1 MSSKTR
7 FVCVSD
13 THNASPANGAFKLP
27 AGDVLI
33 HAGDLTNQGTLAE
46 IRKTLDWIEAADFEV
61 KIVIAGNHDITLDED
76 FYAEY
81 GLRFHNQYPQDSQAC
96 IDLFKDYPSIIYLNH
111 ESAVI
116 RLTKK
121 GEQQATFKV
130 FGSPFSPAN
139 GLWAFGYLPEEA
151 VKLWE
156 QIPLDADVVVTH
168 TPPKYHC
175 DESRGRGAAGCESL
189 RRALSQVRPRLA
201 ICGHVHEGR
210 GAERVRWDLESPHVQ
225 FKELDTKY
233 WVDPGLNNKKQSL
246 LDLTI
251 KAAFPLENNNKNNF
265 EARNLHLQTNS
276 NELSQNK
283 PGVWRAKDV
292 PAQPP
297 SQPEPNHQNS
307 APSALQEISTSS
319 TAHHDTLRSRHISR
333 YFPCFSSKIRSPAII
348 DDPNLPSFNLN
359 THYTA
364 TSVPKSPTEGWRMG
378 RKETCVI
385 NAAIM
390 GSSSRHADSGS
401 GSGQTAKGFNKAIVV
416 DIDLPVSVIE

>member
-1 MSSKTR
+1 M
-7 FVCVSD
+7 
-13 THNASPANGAFKLP
+13 
-27 AGDVLI
+27 
-33 HAGDLTNQGTLAE
+33 
-46 IRKTLDWIEAADFEV
+46 
-61 KIVIAGNHDITLDED
+61 
-76 FYAEY
+76 
-81 GLRFHNQYPQDSQAC
+81 
-96 IDLFKDYPSIIYLNH
+96 
-111 ESAVI
+111 I

-121 GEQQATFKV
+121 GGPRTTFKV

-156 QIPLDADVVVTH
+156 QVPLDADVVVTH

-175 DESRGRGAAGCESL
+175 DESKGREAAGCESL

-210 GAERVRWDLESPHVQ
+210 GAERVRWDLESTHVQ

-251 KAAFPLENNNKNNF
+251 KGAFPLENSDNF
-265 EARNLHLQTNS
+265 EARNPRAQTNS
-276 NELSQNK
+276 NEPSQIK
-283 PGVWRAKDV
+283 SGAWRSKEV
-292 PAQPP
+292 PAKPP
-297 SQPEPNHQNS
+297 SQPVANHQNS
-307 APSALQEISTSS
+307 APSALQETSKLS
-319 TAHHDTLRSRHISR
+319 TAHDDTHKSRHISSH
-333 YFPCFSSKIRSPAII
+333 FPCFSSKIRSPAII
-348 DDPNLPSFNLN
+348 EEPILSSFNPN

-364 TSVPKSPTEGWRMG
+364 TSVPKIPMEGGRMG

-390 GSSSRHADSGS
+390 GSSSRHAGGGS
-401 GSGQTAKGFNKAIVV
+401 GSGQTAKVFNKAIVV
-416 DIDLPVSVIE
+416 DIDLPVSVLE